1 MTLVVGYDGTDGA
14 RASLDEALRLAADLG
29 TGVHVVFAYERS
41 NLPTEMRDLDEA
53 VMERATA
60 VLGQASEIAQAA
72 GVAVETEVLQGGVA
86 ATLLQAAETHDARY
100 IVVGSY
106 GERPLKSALVGSTP
120 SRLLHLSE
128 RPVLVVRA
136 PES

>member
-14 RASLDEALRLAADLG
+14 RASLDEALALAGDLG
-29 TGVHVVFAYERS
+29 TGVHVVFAYARS
-41 NLPTEMRDLDEA
+41 QLPTEMRDLDEA
-53 VMERATA
+53 VMERAGT
-60 VLGQASEIAQAA
+60 VLTEAREIAAAA
-72 GVAVETEVLQGGVA
+72 GVAVDTEVLEGKVA
-86 ATLLQAAETHDARY
+86 EVLLQAAEAHDARY

-136 PES
+136 PDA